1 MPTYAIGDIQGCA
14 DELRRLLDLL
24 RFDPSRD
31 RLWFAG
37 DLVNRGPGSL
47 EVLRL
52 VHSLDACSVVVL
64 GNHDLHLLALAE
76 GNTKH
81 AKKSNLG
88 AVLEAPDRDQ
98 LLHWLRHRPLMH
110 HDASRGFT
118 LVHAGLAPQWS
129 MAEALAHARE
139 LESMLVGPD
148 YRDYLFAMYGNE
160 PARWSPDLAGMERL
174 RFITN
179 CLTRLRYCTAD
190 GALALKEKGTL
201 ATRPK
206 TTTRYQGTTSRPRP
220 RPGGRPTAASAPW
233 RTPSRE
239 KFYCLSM
246 FPYPSGRLHMGHV
259 RNYTIG
265 DVIAR
270 YQRMLGKNVLQPM
283 GWDAFGL
290 PAENAAIK
298 HGIPPSQWTRSNIAY
313 MKGQLKRLGFGYDW
327 DRELAT
333 CDPDYYRW
341 EQWLFTRLMEKG
353 LAYRAKARSTGT
365 RSTRPCS
372 PTSR

>member
-14 DELRRLLDLL
+14 DELGRLLDLL

-64 GNHDLHLLALAE
+64 GNHDLHLLALGE

-129 MAEALAHARE
+129 LAQALAHARE
-139 LESMLVGPD
+139 LESVLRGPD

-179 CLTRLRYCTAD
+179 CLTRVRYCTAD
-190 GALALKEKGTL
+190 GTLALKEKGTL

-206 TTTRYQGTTSRPRP
+206 SLIPWFHCPGRQTREERIIFGHWSSLGYWARDNVWGIDSGCLWGGHLTALRVRRRQPLEPIHLACEGYLT
-220 RPGGRPTAASAPW
+220 PGD
-233 RTPSRE
+233 
-239 KFYCLSM
+239 
-246 FPYPSGRLHMGHV
+246 
-259 RNYTIG
+259 G
-265 DVIAR
+265 D
-270 YQRMLGKNVLQPM
+270 
-283 GWDAFGL
+283 
-290 PAENAAIK
+290 
-298 HGIPPSQWTRSNIAY
+298 
-313 MKGQLKRLGFGYDW
+313 
-327 DRELAT
+327 
-333 CDPDYYRW
+333 
-341 EQWLFTRLMEKG
+341 
-353 LAYRAKARSTGT
+353 
-365 RSTRPCS
+365 
-372 PTSR
+372 